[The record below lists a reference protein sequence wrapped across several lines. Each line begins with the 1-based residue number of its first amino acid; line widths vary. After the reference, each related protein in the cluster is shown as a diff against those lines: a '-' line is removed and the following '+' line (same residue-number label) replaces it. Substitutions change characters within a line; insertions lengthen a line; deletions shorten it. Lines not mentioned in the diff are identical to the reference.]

1 MFGWNTVRNWIKTK
15 PTQQQKY
22 RQSNEWMYLLQTERF
37 AKYGGRNTVTALT
50 GDGVGPDLIQIVE
63 EVFR

>member
-22 RQSNEWMYLLQTERF
+22 RQSNEWMNLLQTERF